1 MSSWE
6 IFTWFNVGVLAVGS
20 VAVFVL
26 FLKRLP
32 EILGSPSESETPET
46 PEKPRDG

>member
-20 VAVFVL
+20 VVVFVL
-26 FLKRLP
+26 FLKQLP
-32 EILGSPSESETPET
+32 EILGLPSESETPE
-46 PEKPRDG
+46 KPPDG